1 MWVAMSRYTHFIHT
15 YTLVHIGGAGD
26 GGGLTQRTRAEFVK
40 ERGQPRAKDR
50 RLCPLT
56 NPRNACIDR
65 FWSYLGR
72 PGVPDSPK
80 GRCASTKMAVAS
92 INQSHSLQSLWL
104 PSPFGPRSPCV
115 SALFGQCSVGKGSPL
130 PLFLLE
136 PEDRESHATRE
147 KHPYECLYESSAEAG
162 ARGSAVYR

>member
-1 MWVAMSRYTHFIHT
+1 MSRHACTWPWVSRWGRPALRAALYSPS
-15 YTLVHIGGAGD
+15 LSLSRNARA
-26 GGGLTQRTRAEFVK
+26 QRFVR
-40 ERGQPRAKDR
+40 ERGHPRAKDR

-147 KHPYECLYESSAEAG
+147 KHPVLLMLL
-162 ARGSAVYR
+162 